1 MAQAIQDKSESAL
14 ATFQEFAETPAMST
28 LPTAIIEPLQLPI
41 DELVAA
47 QTAAKSVLH
56 AKLEDVLSLTLP
68 DIKAVVASVAAGKRA
83 ISLCS
88 STLSAVAK
96 AAARR

>member
-14 ATFQEFAETPAMST
+14 ATFREFAE
-28 LPTAIIEPLQLPI
+28 IIEPLQLSI

-68 DIKAVVASVAAGKRA
+68 DIKAVVASVAAGTRA

-88 STLSAVAK
+88 SMLSAVAK

>member
-1 MAQAIQDKSESAL
+1 MTSMKTVSSLALALLTGTLSAL
-14 ATFQEFAETPAMST
+14 AASGWQTDFT
-28 LPTAIIEPLQLPI
+28 
-41 DELVAA
+41 AA

-56 AKLEDVLSLTLP
+56 AKLEGVLSLTLP

-88 STLSAVAK
+88 SMLSAVAK